1 MPSNSNDPRKLF
13 GVPTLDVVRANTFV
27 AVRKG
32 FLLADVPVLG
42 GHAGCAGLA
51 LLSKAAF
58 TDEEAEELT
67 SCGPGTPPLRGRR
80 SSASP
85 PPSCCGS
92 GTRWPSA

>member
-1 MPSNSNDPRKLF
+1 MASKNSNDPRKLF
-13 GVPTLDVVRANTFV
+13 GVTTLDVVRANTFV

-32 FLLADVPVLG
+32 LLLAAD

-58 TDEEAEELT
+58 TDEEAEELR
-67 SCGPGTPPLRGRR
+67 SWVRNAAAEG